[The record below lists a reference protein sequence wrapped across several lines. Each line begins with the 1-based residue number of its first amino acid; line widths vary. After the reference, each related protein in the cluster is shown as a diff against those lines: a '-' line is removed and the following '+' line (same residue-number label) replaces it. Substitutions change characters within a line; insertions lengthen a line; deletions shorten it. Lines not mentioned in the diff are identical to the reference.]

1 MSAISNMSLFIPHV
15 FKNIS
20 KLRISNTF
28 TDLNFGK
35 VGDINL
41 VLREGKNDTFHSA
54 YIYFEYW
61 NDSEMTRSFQ
71 ERIRNLNKIT
81 KVVYEDPWY
90 WIVLENKSNPYN
102 YKRPVCIEFNHSPLQ
117 TIQMPR
123 APIKNNKMFDF
134 TDLDSCK
141 KRLSF
146 NESLNVDSKY
156 TDQLEEQI
164 YDVTLSLN
172 YSNKEIEYWKQK
184 AFATEKEHNILKE
197 KLRES
202 ENECLMLENINSH
215 LRDDI
220 ECYKNKEWVN
230 MV

>member
-1 MSAISNMSLFIPHV
+1 
-15 FKNIS
+15 
-20 KLRISNTF
+20 
-28 TDLNFGK
+28 
-35 VGDINL
+35 
-41 VLREGKNDTFHSA
+41 
-54 YIYFEYW
+54 
-61 NDSEMTRSFQ
+61 
-71 ERIRNLNKIT
+71 
-81 KVVYEDPWY
+81 
-90 WIVLENKSNPYN
+90 
-102 YKRPVCIEFNHSPLQ
+102 
-117 TIQMPR
+117 MPR
-123 APIKNNKMFDF
+123 APTKNNKMFDF